1 MFVCFLLTF
10 LTVSALR
17 LRVTILFAMLTF
29 RFDKGPAVFG
39 LMLGTVTMLAA
50 VRDFRLFPDRSDS
63 VEQSAL
69 LGE

>member
-10 LTVSALR
+10 LMVSALH

-29 RFDKGPAVFG
+29 CFDKGPAVFG
-39 LMLGTVTMLAA
+39 LMLSMVAMLA
-50 VRDFRLFPDRSDS
+50 VVQDFCLFSDQSDS